1 MGCSVCDFTLLKR
14 LEDPRGNLFW
24 ECPECGFIS
33 RDRHQ
38 LLTSEQERDRYLLH
52 NNTPDDRGYVRY
64 LERVIQEL
72 IIPHLDS
79 NAVVLDF
86 GSGPVPVLSR
96 MLQDGGFHVVSYDK
110 YFAADESY
118 TEHRYDGIILLEV
131 LEHIIDPVTLLQ
143 HLHRLLV
150 DEGCL
155 IIRTQLVPGRFTEWW
170 YKEDRT
176 HVSFFSERTIPL
188 LASRCGY
195 ELEVLEKNSDIILR
209 KGLTKKSK

>member
-1 MGCSVCDFTLLKR
+1 MDCTVCGCTLLKR
-14 LEDPRGNLFW
+14 LEDPKGNLFW
-24 ECPECGFIS
+24 ECPECGFVS
-33 RDRHQ
+33 RDRDQ

-52 NNTPDDRGYVRY
+52 NNTPDDSGYVRY
-64 LERVIQEL
+64 LERFIQGM
-72 IIPHLDS
+72 IIPHLDRES
-79 NAVVLDF
+79 AVLDF
-86 GSGPVPVLSR
+86 GSGPVPVLSH
-96 MLQDGGFHVVSYDK
+96 MLRDAGFHVVSYDK

-131 LEHIIDPVTLLQ
+131 LEHIIDPVALLQ
-143 HLHRLLV
+143 QLHRLLA
-150 DEGCL
+150 DGGCL
-155 IIRTQLVPGRFTEWW
+155 IIRTQLVPGCFTGWW

-176 HVSFFSERTIPL
+176 HVSFFSERAVSL